1 MKRIIVL
8 MTIAASLV
16 SAQTAEKPAVEKK
29 YYQRV
34 FDIKYGSVNQIVD
47 LLAFYPARIRGQA
60 DLRAIAVGTESEA
73 TMQAIEE
80 AIKHYDVPR
89 AGGATARNIELT
101 VYLMLAGNEVKV
113 GDAVPVELDPVIK
126 QLKTVFGYKDF
137 QLLDTMLLRN
147 REGLRGEASG
157 VMNIEVPNL
166 AAALP
171 VARYDLDYQNAT
183 VTAGDKGTLIRI
195 DNFRLNAKIP
205 YAMGTQ
211 PAAIQI
217 QFMDVGLRTNLDVR
231 DGQKVVVGKSKVDN
245 LGRALIVVLTAK
257 AVD

>member
-1 MKRIIVL
+1 MKRMLVL
-8 MTIAASLV
+8 LTIAAALV
-16 SAQTAEKPAVEKK
+16 SAQTAEKPAVEKR
-29 YYQRV
+29 YYQKV
-34 FDIKYGSVNQIVD
+34 FDIKYGSVSQIVD

-89 AGGATARNIELT
+89 AGGASARNIELT

-113 GDAVPVELDPVIK
+113 GDAVPLELEPVVK

-147 REGLRGEASG
+147 REGLRGEAGG
-157 VMNIEVPNL
+157 VINIDVPNPGT
-166 AAALP
+166 AVP
-171 VARYDLDYQNAT
+171 VTRYDVDYQNAT
-183 VTAGDKGTLIRI
+183 VTAGDKGNLIRI
-195 DNFRLNAKIP
+195 DNFRLNAKFP
-205 YAMGTQ
+205 YAVSTQ
-211 PAAIQI
+211 TNMT
-217 QFMDVGLRTNLDVR
+217 QFQFIDVGLRTNLDVR
-231 DGQKVVVGKSKVDN
+231 EGQKVVVGKSKVDN

>member
-1 MKRIIVL
+1 LKRMLVL
-8 MTIAASLV
+8 LTIAAALV
-16 SAQTAEKPAVEKK
+16 SAQTTEKPVVEKK
-29 YYQRV
+29 YYQKV

-47 LLAFYPARIRGQA
+47 LLAFYPARIRGQS

-89 AGGATARNIELT
+89 AGGASARNIELT

-113 GDAVPVELDPVIK
+113 GDAVPLELDPVVK

-157 VMNIEVPNL
+157 VMSIDVPNL
-166 AAALP
+166 TAVLP
-171 VARYDLDYQNAT
+171 FATYNLDYQNAT
-183 VTAGDKGTLIRI
+183 VTAGDKSNLIRI
-195 DNFRLNAKIP
+195 DNFRLSAKIP
-205 YAMGTQ
+205 YAVGTQ
-211 PAAIQI
+211 PASTQFN
-217 QFMDVGLRTNLDVR
+217 FMDVGLRTNLDVR
-231 DGQKVVVGKSKVDN
+231 EGQKVVVGKSKVDN
-245 LGRALIVVLTAK
+245 IGRALIVVLTAK